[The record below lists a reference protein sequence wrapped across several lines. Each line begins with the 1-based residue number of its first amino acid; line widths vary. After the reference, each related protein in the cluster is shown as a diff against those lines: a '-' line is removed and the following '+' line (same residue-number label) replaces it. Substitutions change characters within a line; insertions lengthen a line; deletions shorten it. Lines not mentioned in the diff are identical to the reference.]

1 METIQVVLD
10 HQLLRAAD
18 QAARRNKQN
27 RSELI
32 REALRAHLRKLQI
45 RALEETER
53 AAYSLQPASAEESL
67 RWEREAAWPG
77 E

>member
-10 HQLLRAAD
+10 QTLLRATD

-27 RSELI
+27 RSQLI
-32 REALRAHLRKLQI
+32 RDALRSHLRRLQV

-53 AAYSLQPASAEESL
+53 AAYSRQPASVQESL
-67 RWEREAAWPG
+67 LWEREAAWPA

>member
-1 METIQVVLD
+1 MATIQIVLD
-10 HQLLRAAD
+10 QKLLRAAD

-32 REALRAHLRKLQI
+32 RDALRAHLRRLQI
-45 RALEETER
+45 RALEEAER
-53 AAYSLQPASAEESL
+53 AAYSRQPASVEESL
-67 RWEREAAWPG
+67 LWEREAAWPA